1 MSNHSQQLPP
11 KENNLFKQIVVR
23 TSASARLFSVWCG
36 VLSARDDRGSKAMC
50 SWQQMRVTGCV
61 MLLLVLQKF
70 YETKCYKKG
79 IKAADTIL
87 KKFPEHGETLAMKGL
102 TLNCLERK
110 EEAYEFVRAGL
121 KKDLGSHVCWH
132 VYG

>member
-1 MSNHSQQLPP
+1 MDDFP
-11 KENNLFKQIVVR
+11 V
-23 TSASARLFSVWCG
+23 TDCG
-36 VLSARDDRGSKAMC
+36 IPFV
-50 SWQQMRVTGCV
+50 
-61 MLLLVLQKF
+61 VLQKF

-79 IKAADTIL
+79 IKAADQIL